1 MTPSCYTCKHCNT
14 KGHLARDCT
23 ELREDNGEGFEGVS
37 SNADLLLMDNSEDE
51 EEEEGL
57 SGFNDIR
64 MIFDDDTEE
73 EEGEGE
79 GGGGGEGNSSKSF
92 EEERVELTSSM
103 TEDPN
108 HENNLNIQRY
118 ALLAIIH
125 IYTMLWLLE
134 LVIL

>member
-79 GGGGGEGNSSKSF
+79 GGGGEGNSSKSF